1 MKTKDKTSVTTQ
13 IASDEAILA
22 LFFDRDESAITETD
36 RKYGKYLL
44 AIAYNILRDR
54 EDSKECQND
63 TYLRIWNSIPPER
76 PRAFSAYLAKIIR
89 GLAINRLRDAR
100 RKKRIPPELIHS
112 LSELESV
119 LPAQID
125 EEQSRLIAQEISA
138 FLRGEN
144 ENGRYIFMSRYFY
157 MRPIAHVADTLG
169 VSQSTVKKRLYSMKE
184 KLRDTLEKEGISL

>member
-1 MKTKDKTSVTTQ
+1 MKTKDKTCVATQ

-44 AIAYNILRDR
+44 AVAYNILQDR

-112 LSELESV
+112 LSELEGV

-125 EEQSRLIAQEISA
+125 EEQSRLIAQVISA
-138 FLRGEN
+138 FLRGES

-157 MRPIAHVADTLG
+157 MRPISHVADALG
-169 VSQSTVKKRLYSMKE
+169 VSQSTVKKRLQTMKE
-184 KLRDTLEKEGISL
+184 KLREALEKEEISL

>member
-1 MKTKDKTSVTTQ
+1 MRNQVITKLTEKFSP
-13 IASDEAILA
+13 
-22 LFFDRDESAITETD
+22 FF

-44 AIAYNILRDR
+44 AVAYNILQDR

-112 LSELESV
+112 LSELEGV

-125 EEQSRLIAQEISA
+125 EEQSRLIAQVISA
-138 FLRGEN
+138 FLRGES

-157 MRPIAHVADTLG
+157 MRPISHVADALG
-169 VSQSTVKKRLYSMKE
+169 VSQSTVKKRLQTMKE
-184 KLRDTLEKEGISL
+184 KLREALEKEEISL